1 MNYHVVRLLSRIASE
16 SASTVVWLVFD
27 KYRKNSFGNTHR
39 GSYRKRNNYSSNKNV
54 YYSTNKSTKRPY
66 VQKEKPHKSLFDQV
80 RTKRDINERTNKL
93 NGK

>member
-16 SASTVVWLVFD
+16 SASTVVWIAFD

-39 GSYRKRNNYSSNKNV
+39 GNYRNRSNQSNNKNV
-54 YYSTNKSTKRPY
+54 YYSANKNTERPY
-66 VQKEKPHKSLFDQV
+66 VQKEKPHQSLLDQV
-80 RTKRDINERTNKL
+80 RTKRTISERTNKL

>member
-27 KYRKNSFGNTHR
+27 KYRKNSFGNTQR
-39 GSYRKRNNYSSNKNV
+39 GSYRNRGNQSNNKNV
-54 YYSTNKSTKRPY
+54 YYSTNKNTERPY
-66 VQKEKPHKSLFDQV
+66 VYKEKPHQSLLDQV
-80 RTKRDINERTNKL
+80 RTKRTINERTNKL